1 LIWQTDVGKRIRE
14 SPAVANGTIFL
25 GNKDKH
31 IYALDIASGRV
42 KWRQAT
48 DCEYFSSPTVYFD
61 KVLIKGRKVKWGGS
75 EHRLYALDAVNGSI
89 LWKYE
94 GAYAWWD
101 NLLSPPAVL
110 TLPEV
115 TPDNKLKAYVLYP
128 LSETSIDLINIYT
141 SKSEGKI
148 LDRSKST
155 LALRPCSLATNKI
168 FIFLGWGFHGK
179 IVGYYSVNLPLSLIQ
194 GLTLYSTVVDD
205 IVSPPAISGDYL
217 FTTGKRV
224 YGVNISRLTKRW
236 RSGVQF
242 QIQRNF
248 PPTIGMDMLF
258 IADHNKRVY
267 AFKGTEE
274 QRLHQSLEVGANI
287 ATDPVYEAIM
297 LSGAVRWPSI
307 CYLCGESPKKETAYP
322 SPKAD
327 IG

>member
-1 LIWQTDVGKRIRE
+1 VLIWQTDVGKRIRE

-148 LDRSKST
+148 LD
-155 LALRPCSLATNKI
+155 
-168 FIFLGWGFHGK
+168 
-179 IVGYYSVNLPLSLIQ
+179 
-194 GLTLYSTVVDD
+194 
-205 IVSPPAISGDYL
+205 
-217 FTTGKRV
+217 
-224 YGVNISRLTKRW
+224 
-236 RSGVQF
+236 
-242 QIQRNF
+242 
-248 PPTIGMDMLF
+248 
-258 IADHNKRVY
+258 
-267 AFKGTEE
+267 
-274 QRLHQSLEVGANI
+274 
-287 ATDPVYEAIM
+287 
-297 LSGAVRWPSI
+297 
-307 CYLCGESPKKETAYP
+307 
-322 SPKAD
+322 
-327 IG
+327 